1 MLQITELELVNNNRL
16 GLLSSNIFKHTFD
29 KQYTAIGGIN
39 GAGKSTIL
47 NELSPLPAN
56 MSDYD
61 NDGYKKITL
70 QKNEDTYVLTSSG
83 SRPGKHSFLLN
94 GVELNSGGTMKVQY
108 SLVEEHF
115 GYTPKIHQVL
125 IGKRN
130 LSIMS
135 PAERQQWFADISG
148 MDNDFI
154 SKFWNL
160 IKGGLRD
167 NTGALK
173 NINHKIAD
181 TSLQLM
187 KEEDLNHITELHNT
201 YAKVLGDLTM
211 LKNKFEQPF
220 PEASHITEDHAFTLE
235 LKKINEDSRYHYH
248 QLVKAIGERFNF
260 GRASDDL
267 NHLMKDSQRLLE
279 ERTQLEE
286 KIQQINDALREY
298 QTDEEIDIPQL
309 EADIA
314 SCNQKLQQ
322 DYPSELPNV
331 YMKLKAAFPGVNLI
345 KRLSSIYATHS
356 NNLRHID
363 DALLEMKPASL
374 PYRQLKEQYQLKFDE
389 LKTAQHR
396 MDTLKSMI
404 DNNTKSWMSIDTD
417 HNKETCPQCKHV
429 FTRENIRIQA
439 DHLLQSN
446 KVMIDEVNEL
456 EGKITTLDKEVTL
469 LKSELDNYRVVLEF
483 VRDDESGLIQYFL
496 NSYSTATSVPNL
508 MREIAYNP
516 RSFVGVFNKWV
527 DNINDI
533 LSYAGIVDT
542 RDLYQAQLDK
552 GMRLKSTEYITLNEK
567 LKYLKHQHKDV
578 NKTYSIVNQQI
589 INQRSSIKAM
599 ETYLNELSGLDDQVD
614 RLYVKANNIFKQE
627 WGNALEQMMAL
638 VSEKAEDINRQ
649 IKYQSG
655 VHFLI
660 QSYTENKKA
669 VELAIDDHKE
679 LMKILDPKTGLIAKS
694 LIGFIRHFVRNM
706 NNLVEQIW
714 QYPMAIEIEED
725 DDFTKDYRFPVRV
738 GEHLRDDV
746 STLSLGQTD
755 IMDIAFRITL
765 YNHLGMKGFPLLLDE
780 AGSSLSVSHR
790 AGFFNLVKRLVE
802 HGYFS
807 QVFFITHLIDVKDI
821 IGSYDDI
828 QLS

>member
-70 QKNEDTYVLTSSG
+70 QKDEDTYILTSSG

-94 GVELNSGGTMKVQY
+94 GNELNPGGTMKVQY

-201 YAKVLGDLTM
+201 YAKVLGDLTE
-211 LKNKFEQPF
+211 LKKKFEQPF
-220 PEASHITEDHAFTLE
+220 PGASHITEDHAFTLE

-248 QLVKAIGERFNF
+248 KLVSAIEERFNF
-260 GRASDDL
+260 SQANDNITQYTR
-267 NHLMKDSQRLLE
+267 DSQRLLE

-286 KIQQINDALREY
+286 KIQQVNDALRAY
-298 QTDEEIDIPQL
+298 QIDEEIDIPQL
-309 EADIA
+309 EAEIA
-314 SCNQKLQQ
+314 NCNNKIQR
-322 DYPSELPNV
+322 DFPAEIAGIYD
-331 YMKLKAAFPGVNLI
+331 KLKAAFPGVNLI
-345 KRLSSIYATHS
+345 KRLSSIYSVHH
-356 NNLRHID
+356 NNLRHVD

-389 LKTAQHR
+389 LKTSQHR
-396 MDTLKSMI
+396 IDTLKAMI
-404 DNNTKSWMSIDTD
+404 DNNTKTCMSIDSD

-429 FTRENIRIQA
+429 FTRESVRNQLSDI
-439 DHLLQSN
+439 HLSN
-446 KVMIDEVNEL
+446 GAMAEEVKQL
-456 EGKITTLDKEVTL
+456 ESKLTSLDKEVSQ
-469 LKSELDNYRVVLEF
+469 LKYELDNYHVVLEF
-483 VRDDESGLIQYFL
+483 IRDDESGFIQYCL
-496 NSYSTATSVPNL
+496 NSYSTATSIPNL

-516 RSFVGVFNKWV
+516 RSFVGVFQKWV
-527 DNINDI
+527 ENINQI
-533 LSYAGIVDT
+533 TAYAELVT
-542 RDLYQAQLDK
+542 ARDLYQVQLDK

-567 LKYLKHQHKDV
+567 LKLLMQQHKEV
-578 NKTYSIVNQQI
+578 NKTYSITCQQI
-589 INQRSSIKAM
+589 TNAHASVKAM
-599 ETYLNELSGLDDQVD
+599 ETYLNELSGLNDQVD

-627 WGNALEQMMAL
+627 WGNALDQMMKL

-706 NNLVEQIW
+706 NNLIEQIW

>member
-61 NDGYKKITL
+61 NEGYKKITL
-70 QKNEDTYVLTSSG
+70 QKDEDTYVLTSSG

-94 GVELNSGGTMKVQY
+94 GNELNPGGTMKVQY

-201 YAKVLGDLTM
+201 YAKVLGDLTD
-211 LKNKFEQPF
+211 LKKKFEQPF
-220 PEASHITEDHAFTLE
+220 PSSSNMSEEYAFTEE

-248 QLVKAIGERFNF
+248 QLVSAISERFNF
-260 GRASDDL
+260 SRANDDL
-267 NHLMKDSQRLLE
+267 NHLTRDSQRLLE

-286 KIQQINDALREY
+286 KIQQVNDVLDTY
-298 QTDEEIDIPQL
+298 QTGEEIDIPQL
-309 EADIA
+309 ETSIA
-314 SCNQKLQQ
+314 ECNQQLQH
-322 DYPSELPNV
+322 DYPAELPDV
-331 YMKLKAAFPGVNLI
+331 YTKLKAAFPGVNLI

-389 LKTAQHR
+389 LKTSQHR
-396 MDTLKSMI
+396 VDTLKVMI
-404 DNNTKSWMSIDTD
+404 DNNTKTCMSIDSE

-429 FTRENIRIQA
+429 FTRENVRNQLSNIF
-439 DHLLQSN
+439 QSN
-446 KVMIDEVNEL
+446 GAMAEEVKAL
-456 EGKITTLDKEVTL
+456 ESKLTSLDKEVSQ
-469 LKSELDNYRVVLEF
+469 LKYELDNYRVVLEF

-496 NSYSTATSVPNL
+496 NSYSSATSIPNL

-533 LSYAGIVDT
+533 LSYAGIIET
-542 RDLYQAQLDK
+542 RNLYQAQLDK

-567 LKYLKHQHKDV
+567 LKILIRQHDDV
-578 NKTYSIVNQQI
+578 NKTYSIVSQQI
-589 INQRSSIKAM
+589 TNQRAAIKAM
-599 ETYLNELSGLDDQVD
+599 ETYLNELSGLNDQVD
-614 RLYVKANNIFKQE
+614 RLYVKANNIFKRE
-627 WGNALEQMMAL
+627 WDNALEQMMAL
-638 VSEKAEDINRQ
+638 VSEKADDINRQ

-660 QSYTENKKA
+660 QSYTENQKS

-765 YNHLGMKGFPLLLDE
+765 YNHLDMKGFPLLLDE

>member
-70 QKNEDTYVLTSSG
+70 QKDEDIYVLTSSG

-201 YAKVLGDLTM
+201 YAKVLGDLTD
-211 LKNKFEQPF
+211 LKKKFEQPF
-220 PEASHITEDHAFTLE
+220 PSSSNMSEEHAFTEE

-248 QLVKAIGERFNF
+248 KLVSAIAERFNF
-260 GRASDDL
+260 SRANDDL
-267 NHLMKDSQRLLE
+267 NHLTRDSQRLLE

-286 KIQQINDALREY
+286 KIQQINDVLDTY

-309 EADIA
+309 EASIA
-314 SCNQKLQQ
+314 ECNQQLQH
-322 DYPSELPNV
+322 DYPAELPDV
-331 YMKLKAAFPGVNLI
+331 YTKLKAAFPGVNLI

-389 LKTAQHR
+389 LKTSQHR
-396 MDTLKSMI
+396 VDTLRVMI
-404 DNNTKSWMSIDTD
+404 DNNTKTCMSIDSE

-429 FTRENIRIQA
+429 FTRENVRNQLSSIF
-439 DHLLQSN
+439 QSN
-446 KVMIDEVNEL
+446 GAMAEEVKEL
-456 EGKITTLDKEVTL
+456 ESKLTSLDKEVSQ
-469 LKSELDNYRVVLEF
+469 LKYELDNYRVVLEF
-483 VRDDESGLIQYFL
+483 IRDDESGLIQYFL
-496 NSYSTATSVPNL
+496 NSYSSATSIPNL

-516 RSFVGVFNKWV
+516 RSFVGAFNKWV

-533 LSYAGIVDT
+533 LSYAGIIDT

-567 LKYLKHQHKDV
+567 LKILIRQHDDV
-578 NKTYSIVNQQI
+578 NKTYSIVSQQI
-589 INQRSSIKAM
+589 TNQRAATKAM
-599 ETYLNELSGLDDQVD
+599 ETYLNELSGLNDQVD
-614 RLYVKANNIFKQE
+614 RLYVRANSIFKRE
-627 WGNALEQMMAL
+627 WDNALEQMMAL
-638 VSEKAEDINRQ
+638 VSEKADDINRQ

-660 QSYTENKKA
+660 QSYTENQKA

-765 YNHLGMKGFPLLLDE
+765 YNHLDMKGFPLLLDE

>member
-61 NDGYKKITL
+61 ADGYKKITL
-70 QKNEDTYVLTSSG
+70 QKDEDTYVLTSSG

-94 GVELNSGGTMKVQY
+94 GNELNPGGTMKVQY

-115 GYTPKIHQVL
+115 NYTPKTHQVL

-181 TSLQLM
+181 TSLQMM

-201 YAKVLGDLTM
+201 YAGVLGGLIDL
-211 LKNKFEQPF
+211 KKKFEQPF
-220 PEASHITEDHAFTLE
+220 PAAADMQHEHDFVLE
-235 LKKINEDSRYHYH
+235 MKKINEDSNYHYH
-248 QLVKAIGERFNF
+248 KLVSAVSERFDF
-260 GRASDDL
+260 SKASD
-267 NHLMKDSQRLLE
+267 NITQYTRDSQRLLE

-286 KIQQINDALREY
+286 KIQRVNDALREY
-298 QTDEEIDIPQL
+298 QTDEEINVPQL
-309 EADIA
+309 ERDIED
-314 SCNQKLQQ
+314 CNTKIQR
-322 DYPSELPNV
+322 DIPPEIPGIYD
-331 YMKLKAAFPGVNLI
+331 KLKAIFPGTNLTR
-345 KRLSSIYATHS
+345 RLSSIYMTHN

-389 LKTAQHR
+389 LKSMQHR
-396 MDTLKSMI
+396 ADTLSTMI
-404 DNNTKSWMSIDTD
+404 DNNTKTIMSIDNE

-429 FTRENIRIQA
+429 FTRDKVRHQLDDI
-439 DHLLQSN
+439 LKSN
-446 KVMIDEVNEL
+446 QTMIDEIEPL
-456 EGKITTLDKEVTL
+456 KEKIGQLDKEVSL
-469 LKSELDNYRVVLEF
+469 MKLELDNYRIVLEF

-496 NSYSTATSVPNL
+496 NSYSPADSVPKL

-516 RSFVGVFNKWV
+516 RSFVGSFQKWIE
-527 DNINDI
+527 NIRPI
-533 LSYAGIVDT
+533 MAYAELVT
-542 RDLYQAQLDK
+542 ARDLYQAQLDK

-567 LKYLKHQHKDV
+567 LKFLKHQHKDV
-578 NKTYSIVNQQI
+578 NKRYSIANHQI
-589 INQRSSIKAM
+589 TRTRSSMKAM
-599 ETYLNELSGLDDQVD
+599 ETYLNELSGINEQVD
-614 RLYVKANNIFKQE
+614 RLYVKANNIFKRE
-627 WGNALEQMMAL
+627 WDNALEEMIKL
-638 VSEKAEDINRQ
+638 VLEKADDINRQ

-655 VHFLI
+655 VQFLI
-660 QSYTENKKA
+660 KSYEENRRA
-669 VELAIDDHKE
+669 VEVAIDDHKE

-738 GEHLRDDV
+738 SEHLRDDV

-765 YNHLGMKGFPLLLDE
+765 YSHLGMKGFPLLLDE

-821 IGSYDDI
+821 IGSYDNI
-828 QLS
+828 ELS